1 MVQKRILICDD
12 DIDIGLVTKIILEAK
27 GYKVEISPYCKDI
40 IALVS
45 ETKPDLVLMD
55 LRIPEVGGEEY
66 TRILKTT
73 DLTKDLPVIL
83 FSANNDVQKIAE
95 RVGANDYIAKPFDI
109 DRLVKVIET
118 HIN

>member
-1 MVQKRILICDD
+1 LICDD

-27 GYKVEISPYCKDI
+27 GYKVEIAPYCKDI
-40 IALVS
+40 LKLVS
-45 ETKPDLVLMD
+45 DVDPDLVLMD
-55 LRIPEVGGEEY
+55 LRIPEIGGEEY

-73 DLTKDLPVIL
+73 DATSNLPVIL

-118 HIN
+118 HMS